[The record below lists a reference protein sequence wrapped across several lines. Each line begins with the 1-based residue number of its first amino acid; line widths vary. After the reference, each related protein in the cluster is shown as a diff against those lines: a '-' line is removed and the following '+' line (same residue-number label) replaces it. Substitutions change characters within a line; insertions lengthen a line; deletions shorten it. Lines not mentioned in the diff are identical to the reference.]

1 MPTMQMFNR
10 VLEQARVSV
19 RALQRFIQVA
29 EVQYA
34 ALRTEEDLDALATQ
48 PDAPTLTPKAK
59 SKRKLRTKPALSES
73 ESEFDLDALATQPD
87 VPNGSTSTGEHERTS
102 PKAKSKR
109 KLKLGKGPR
118 TKKRNKRSSVTKEPA
133 SRSKTT
139 KRSSVKQEPASRA
152 KTNKRSS
159 VKQEPASRS
168 KTNKR
173 SSVKQ
178 EPASRSKTNKHRT
191 ITLPAAGTEKNRPMP
206 FALQDEQD
214 VVIDGIP
221 YEQLKWEP
229 SVARSHCPACFSN
242 LAELGD
248 EQIEKKEE
256 IFECPNCGILLVY
269 ESAVSSVDCFFTLA
283 PEDAYEDFA
292 HSVPN
297 EHKKYDKE
305 EEEESEDDEIR
316 SVCSLH
322 ITCMFSAHHLHVL
335 CTLPACSLHI
345 TCMLSAQLLHVLCT

>member
-152 KTNKRSS
+152 KTNK
-159 VKQEPASRS
+159 
-168 KTNKR
+168 
-173 SSVKQ
+173 
-178 EPASRSKTNKHRT
+178 HRT

-335 CTLPACSLHI
+335 CTSPACSLHI
-345 TCMLSAQLLHVLCT
+345 TCMFSAHHLHVICTIAACSLHITYMFSAQLLHISRGAGLK

>member
-1 MPTMQMFNR
+1 MFNR

-59 SKRKLRTKPALSES
+59 SKRKLRKPALSES

-152 KTNKRSS
+152 KTNK
-159 VKQEPASRS
+159 
-168 KTNKR
+168 
-173 SSVKQ
+173 
-178 EPASRSKTNKHRT
+178 HRT
-191 ITLPAAGTEKNRPMP
+191 ITLPAAGTEKKQTHA
-206 FALQDEQD
+206 FCT
-214 VVIDGIP
+214 
-221 YEQLKWEP
+221 
-229 SVARSHCPACFSN
+229 ARRARRRYRRHT
-242 LAELGD
+242 LR
-248 EQIEKKEE
+248 
-256 IFECPNCGILLVY
+256 
-269 ESAVSSVDCFFTLA
+269 AVEMGAICCAITLSCVFF
-283 PEDAYEDFA
+283 
-292 HSVPN
+292 
-297 EHKKYDKE
+297 
-305 EEEESEDDEIR
+305 
-316 SVCSLH
+316 
-322 ITCMFSAHHLHVL
+322 
-335 CTLPACSLHI
+335 
-345 TCMLSAQLLHVLCT
+345 